1 MLVNSKKRLDIFWT
15 NLDDFLNRKNIFPK
29 TKIATLE
36 FLVFW
41 GAYISPVQEIVK
53 IVSKNVQFLY
63 NLVVWNLQYFIFNF
77 ITFLLLL
84 QIFLQNNP
92 LLQFELALLLCC
104 ISFKIVCRILDI
116 GYSIKYRVRRQY
128 HIMSWFRF

>member
-1 MLVNSKKRLDIFWT
+1 MLVNSKKKLDIFWT
-15 NLDDFLNRKNIFPK
+15 NLDDFLNRKNKYMPKNKNCYIGIFS
-29 TKIATLE
+29 
-36 FLVFW
+36 FLGCVYF
-41 GAYISPVQEIVK
+41 SCC
-53 IVSKNVQFLY
+53 Y
-63 NLVVWNLQYFIFNF
+63 NLVVWNLQYF

-116 GYSIKYRVRRQY
+116 GYSIKYRVRRHY
-128 HIMSWFRF
+128 HVMIQIFVQNMSSQNQFWNWQK

>member
-41 GAYISPVQEIVK
+41 GAYISPIQEIVK

-63 NLVVWNLQYFIFNF
+63 NLVVWNLQHF